1 MKTLQSAE
9 FKAKC
14 LAVLAHVDR
23 TGEPVTIL
31 KRGRPVARLI
41 AATASSR
48 RYPQDDLMGTVEIV
62 GDIDGPVLPPAVWN
76 AERRRRR

>member
-1 MKTLQSAE
+1 MRSLNAAE

-14 LAVLAHVDR
+14 LAVLDDVDR

-41 AATASSR
+41 AATRSPR
-48 RYPQDDLMGTVEIV
+48 RYPQDDLVGSVEIL
-62 GDIDGPVLPPAVWN
+62 GDIDGPVLSATTWA
-76 AERRRRR
+76 AERRRRS